1 MGRPPTESEILLG
14 LLLIG
19 DSQPGEI
26 AEEFGRHPGSISRS
40 ITKLVEDRLIVEK
53 GRSTYALTCNGYSA
67 ARGVLKRRVK
77 WIHSQTRPLHQN
89 HESKRER
96 PEQ

>member
-40 ITKLVEDRLIVEK
+40 IPKLVEDRLVVEK
-53 GRSTYALTCNGYSA
+53 GRSTYALTPDGYCL
-67 ARGVLKRRVK
+67 ARRVLKRRVK
-77 WIHSQTRPLHQN
+77 WIHSQTRTLHQD
-89 HESKRER
+89 HENKREHL
-96 PEQ
+96 EH